1 MCSYSEQQGKQTM
14 IQAIVIG
21 TDSQRITVLEGST
34 AAEAEKMAKEFIVTA
49 GLKFITH
56 IFSMGQ
62 YRVWA
67 E

>member
-1 MCSYSEQQGKQTM
+1 MR
-14 IQAIVIG
+14 IVNVIVIG
-21 TDSQRITVLEGST
+21 TDSQRITVLEGSN
-34 AAEAEKMAKEFIVTA
+34 AAEAEKMAKEFISKA

>member
-1 MCSYSEQQGKQTM
+1 MR
-14 IQAIVIG
+14 IVNVIVIG
-21 TDSQRITVLEGST
+21 TDSQRIAVLQAPVEQT
-34 AAEAEKMAKEFIVTA
+34 EKIAKEFLSNA
-49 GLKFITH
+49 GLKFITD